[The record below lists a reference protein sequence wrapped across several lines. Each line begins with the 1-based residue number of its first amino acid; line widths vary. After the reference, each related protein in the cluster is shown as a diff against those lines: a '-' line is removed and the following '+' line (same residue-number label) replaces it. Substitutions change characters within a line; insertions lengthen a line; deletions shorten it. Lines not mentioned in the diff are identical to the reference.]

1 MTSNC
6 VPNSFQKQTFQTFQ
20 NSQIFQSPKTPTD
33 LHPPTM
39 AAHMSRMAAME
50 KELNK
55 FLGSFEDSDRAKEQV
70 LEAVNRIFGKKVKGR
85 SGPKKPANAYI
96 LFTQEKRSE
105 IVTSLTE
112 ELGEKPSTGAVTKRA
127 GEMWKALD
135 SEAQAPYLQKRAEL
149 MAEFEAEHPDLV
161 KSTRS
166 STPKSAFE
174 FDRSTPED
182 MDVPNGWSPAQPRK
196 YLKSNAAGITLGEGK
211 FATLTEAIA
220 AADALGSKCGGV
232 TRTSRGFFL
241 RKGNDAIT
249 ETTAKKRETTWSWF
263 KLDFE
268 VPVEQAKP
276 KKVKQA
282 KKATALPVAVP
293 EPVAEPVA
301 EDLVTPVAPDSSL
314 FVSAMSVSSSIADD
328 AFDSDTDDDDDD
340 DDEAS
345 VSTWDHKG
353 KTYLVNGEDD
363 EDCDV
368 FDFSTQEKIGRR
380 ANKGGKW
387 KLLKA

>member
-1 MTSNC
+1 
-6 VPNSFQKQTFQTFQ
+6 
-20 NSQIFQSPKTPTD
+20 
-33 LHPPTM
+33 M
-39 AAHMSRMAAME
+39 AAHMSRMNAME

-55 FLGSFEDSDRAKEQV
+55 FLGTLDDSGSAVEQV

-105 IVTSLTE
+105 IVATLTD
-112 ELGEKPSTGAVTKRA
+112 ELGEKPSTGTVTKRA

-135 SEAQAPYLQKRAEL
+135 SEGQAPYVQKRAEL

-174 FDRSTPED
+174 FDRSSPEG
-182 MDVPNGWSPAQPRK
+182 MEVPTGWSSAQPRK

-211 FATLTEAIA
+211 FATLAEAIDA
-220 AADALGSKCGGV
+220 ACALGSKCGGV

-268 VPVEQAKP
+268 VPVEEEKP
-276 KKVKQA
+276 KKRA
-282 KKATALPVAVP
+282 KKATAPPMAEV
-293 EPVAEPVA
+293 VAEPVA
-301 EDLVTPVAPDSSL
+301 EDLATPVAADSSL
-314 FVSAMSVSSSIADD
+314 FVSALSVSSSAGDD
-328 AFDSDTDDDDDD
+328 EFDSDSDDE
-340 DDEAS
+340 DDEAE

-353 KTYLVNGEDD
+353 KTYLVNGEEG

-368 FDFSTQEKIGRR
+368 FDFCSQEKIGRR
-380 ANKGGKW
+380 VNKSGKW
-387 KLLKA
+387 KLIKA

>member
-1 MTSNC
+1 
-6 VPNSFQKQTFQTFQ
+6 
-20 NSQIFQSPKTPTD
+20 
-33 LHPPTM
+33 M
-39 AAHMSRMAAME
+39 AAHMNRMAAME

-55 FLGSFEDSDRAKEQV
+55 FLGSLDDSAGAVEKV
-70 LEAVNRIFGKKVKGR
+70 LGAVNRIFGKKVKGR

-105 IVTSLTE
+105 IVAALTD
-112 ELGEKPSTGAVTKRA
+112 ELGEKPSTGTVTKRA

-135 SEAQAPYLQKRAEL
+135 SEGQAPYVQKRAEL

-182 MDVPNGWSPAQPRK
+182 MEVPDGWSPAQPRK

-211 FATLTEAIA
+211 FATLAEAID

-268 VPVEQAKP
+268 VPVEEEKP
-276 KKVKQA
+276 KKKVA
-282 KKATALPVAVP
+282 KKAKAVVVEE
-293 EPVAEPVA
+293 EPRG
-301 EDLVTPVAPDSSL
+301 APAPNTTGI
-314 FVSAMSVSSSIADD
+314 VEMPAAPADD
-328 AFDSDTDDDDDD
+328 DFDSDTEDDE
-340 DDEAS
+340 DDEAE

-353 KTYLVNGEDD
+353 KTYLVNGEEG

-368 FDFSTQEKIGRR
+368 FDFCSQEKIGRR
-380 ANKGGKW
+380 VNKSGKW
-387 KLLKA
+387 KLIKA